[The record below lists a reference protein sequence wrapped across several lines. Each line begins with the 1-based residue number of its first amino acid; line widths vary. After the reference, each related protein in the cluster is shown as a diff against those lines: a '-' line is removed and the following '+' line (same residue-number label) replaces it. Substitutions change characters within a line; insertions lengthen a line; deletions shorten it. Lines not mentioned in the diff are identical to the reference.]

1 MLLCCVQSL
10 KGVDRQLEDAPCDFL
25 SPLCSQPTRVIEGA
39 PSIKQYK
46 VLNDKRHVLTRDSD
60 GHVALYDVL
69 YVSQHTSCLP
79 AVTE

>member
-1 MLLCCVQSL
+1 M
-10 KGVDRQLEDAPCDFL
+10 DRQLEEAQSEF
-25 SPLCSQPTRVIEGA
+25 STPLAGQPPPLAAQPSRVIDGA

-69 YVSQHTSCLP
+69 YVSGG
-79 AVTE
+79 